1 MTNYADMNTW
11 LLSGTQRPDFEMRFG
26 IHEELRAR
34 QKNIERLKKDRDL
47 WKRRADQRQITINE
61 LKQNP
66 LAETIMD
73 IREQAL
79 LKVLREIVTLMED
92 KHEMIYPHLDA
103 LIDDL
108 ERAQT
113 IQGEDE

>member
-1 MTNYADMNTW
+1 
-11 LLSGTQRPDFEMRFG
+11 
-26 IHEELRAR
+26 
-34 QKNIERLKKDRDL
+34 
-47 WKRRADQRQITINE
+47 
-61 LKQNP
+61 
-66 LAETIMD
+66 MD